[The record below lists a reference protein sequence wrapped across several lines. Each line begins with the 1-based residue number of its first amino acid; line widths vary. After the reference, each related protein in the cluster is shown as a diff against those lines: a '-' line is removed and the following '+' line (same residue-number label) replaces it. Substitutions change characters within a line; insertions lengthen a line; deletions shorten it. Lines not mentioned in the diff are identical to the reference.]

1 LPLSITFTQYLLP
14 TMSDYVSS
22 AIAEV
27 SNQMLE
33 LYEQNKS
40 GTGSRLSDPTS
51 SAGPTNRL
59 KGIVAAQ
66 TTTDGIPSANGQS
79 HLLPATVTTQSQ
91 ELGTMSRF
99 VDVHAGQREFTE
111 ARSSL
116 EEGEDMAESKAALVE
131 TKPSKMITPSKAV
144 PITKVETGDGG
155 TAEVK
160 LETVEESKPTWGSL
174 DEVNTDKVKAA
185 MEKRRRSRGGT
196 VDACPTFDKGDPSDE
211 EELLERELENGVEA
225 AVKAATN
232 TGRLDTN
239 VEILNYK
246 VKPEIGDAK
255 EAVEEGELA
264 MYETGILDTGGM
276 HSRRS
281 NIGEEDSW
289 DMKREG
295 FGEGQVGLS
304 IERAEDKMVQ
314 GHGSEHEMVSVRMDV
329 DSVAELDKVKKGVHN
344 SSERGEIMEYASAAK
359 HHRQI
364 VSDVNNKGEHQQ
376 SDRAGRRDHTVK
388 VVSHRVEH
396 ESADGKRKRPDS
408 ADAAAAAA
416 AKRKRGVTGLEGHS
430 IDRKVE
436 PQEHGE
442 RAYMETATTKGS
454 SGPVEDGE
462 LPSSNPGKISR

>member
-1 LPLSITFTQYLLP
+1 LQ
-14 TMSDYVSS
+14 
-22 AIAEV
+22 
-27 SNQMLE
+27 
-33 LYEQNKS
+33 
-40 GTGSRLSDPTS
+40 
-51 SAGPTNRL
+51 
-59 KGIVAAQ
+59 
-66 TTTDGIPSANGQS
+66 
-79 HLLPATVTTQSQ
+79 
-91 ELGTMSRF
+91 
-99 VDVHAGQREFTE
+99 
-111 ARSSL
+111 
-116 EEGEDMAESKAALVE
+116 
-131 TKPSKMITPSKAV
+131 
-144 PITKVETGDGG
+144 
-155 TAEVK
+155 
-160 LETVEESKPTWGSL
+160 
-174 DEVNTDKVKAA
+174 
-185 MEKRRRSRGGT
+185 
-196 VDACPTFDKGDPSDE
+196 
-211 EELLERELENGVEA
+211 ELLERELENGVEA

-264 MYETGILDTGGM
+264 IYETGTLDTGGM

-295 FGEGQVGLS
+295 FGEGQVGFS

-396 ESADGKRKRPDS
+396 ESADGKRKRPDP
-408 ADAAAAAA
+408 ADAPAAAA